1 MEDSTPMIFLTP
13 RDSESD
19 MQIAPGSF
27 KVLYVYTINDG
38 LHDGRLKVGD
48 ATYHTNK
55 TIEEII
61 AESESDVHLFS
72 SDEITAAAQSRIDQQ
87 TYTADVE
94 HTLLWSVLAVKP
106 DPDAADRYIAF
117 RDYEIHNVLLNSGI
131 NKKFNREDKKRGEWF
146 EVTLDKVQEAVRAH
160 QNGDG
165 SIRSTEFAEIVL
177 RDEQVAAVD
186 ATVKIFKKGTHD
198 APKEFLWNAI
208 MRFGKTLTSY
218 ALIKRMEPEVKRVL
232 IITHRPVVSSGWY
245 EDFQKSF
252 ADDSGWSFGS
262 KKFGDSWDIVKNKE
276 KFVYFASIQDLR
288 GSWGTGLET
297 AQDADEA
304 ALKDGHFAEA
314 VLQKNSELFSTL
326 FDVTIIDESHEG
338 TKTELAAAVKG
349 TIKTKYWLHL
359 SGTPFNI
366 IEDFDSEHVYSWS
379 YIDEQRVCSEWEAK
393 KALWTQFGLESGL
406 KEYPGE
412 SNPYGNLP
420 KIEIRTYELAGVF
433 RNHPAVNSAETKF
446 NFGKFFEVDRSALT
460 AGKIYTDGFRQ
471 FTNVAAVDQLLNMMS
486 DSDEHG
492 TVDPETGQPVI
503 DHKNF
508 PFSRDNSKR
517 DFAHTF
523 WIVPT
528 IEAAKALHERL
539 NLHPK
544 FSDFFVV
551 NATGDNDG
559 GDALAAV
566 KSAIKK
572 HERTITLSVGKLTTG
587 TTVPEWTGV
596 FMLSNM
602 SSPML
607 YMQTIFRVKSSGS
620 LPDGR
625 VKEVGYVFDFAPD
638 RSLNMVVEAARSNL
652 QNKTAD
658 ESDKKLDFYERQEL
672 EREAVSEV
680 LKYLPIIAYDGSR
693 FTKADTD
700 HLMRSLQRV
709 YISQTVDSGFSHSKL
724 YDFDIHGITPD
735 DLKLLEDAKKIVGAS
750 SMDPAVK
757 KLVIAKS
764 ALSEADKKVAAE
776 GKPPKDA
783 TPEDKKAWDEVSKKL
798 DLDRQNARK
807 LVQILT
813 GVSVRLP
820 MLVFATD
827 PSIRVT
833 VDNFTELV
841 DDQSWAEF
849 LPAGFKKYGEGVSWE
864 NLKKFYNKDVFEG
877 ACSEIQHRTRK
888 MDDYTVLERVAG
900 IANLFSSF
908 KNPDRETILTP
919 FSVVSRQY
927 ADTLGGLR
935 FVDNAGLWYCKDS
948 QGVSGVHSYR
958 DYLESRETGTNPL
971 ILDPQW
977 QDVEEDLQ
985 KFWNNDY
992 TTILD
997 VNSKTALYPLYGAAS
1012 LWFRMRSQYEVA
1024 NGPADKAAEDA
1035 MWTEIVA
1042 NQIFAN
1048 CRVPYSRAIAQRV
1061 LSGYKDQKVNASV
1074 IDVLEVR
1081 KVLKDAKLDKF
1092 TQNGDLAKAKRSLTE
1107 DEISDIWK
1115 WIFSPESIGTRSEDG
1130 TMTVA
1135 DERARMVLNMAKDK
1149 VADRQQT
1156 PESNESEDAL

>member
-1 MEDSTPMIFLTP
+1 MPSSAPMIFLTQP
-13 RDSESD
+13 D
-19 MQIAPGSF
+19 MQVSPGSF
-27 KVLYVYTINDG
+27 KVLYVYSINDG
-38 LHDGRLKVGD
+38 KHDGRLKVGD
-48 ATYHTNK
+48 ATYYTFK
-55 TIEEII
+55 SLEEII
-61 AESESDVHLFS
+61 DESDAEGNLFTS
-72 SDEITAAAQSRIDQQ
+72 SEIIAAAQHRIDQQ
-87 TYTADVE
+87 TLTADVE
-94 HTLLWSVLAVKP
+94 YTLEAAYLAIRP
-106 DPDAADRYIAF
+106 DPEALGRYLAF
-117 RDYEIHNVLLNSGI
+117 RDYDVHSVLLRSGI
-131 NKKFNREDKKRGEWF
+131 QKSFSRSDKKTGEWF
-146 EVTLDKVQEAVRAH
+146 ETTLEQVEQAVVSF
-160 QNGDG
+160 QNGAD
-165 SIRSTEFAEIVL
+165 SIRTGEFGEIVL
-177 RDEQVAAVD
+177 RAEQVAAVD
-186 ATVKIFKKGTHD
+186 ATLRIFKKGTHD

-218 ALIKRMEPEVKRVL
+218 GLIKEMEPEVKRVL

-245 EDFQKSF
+245 EDFKKSF
-252 ADDSGWSFGS
+252 ASDSGWTFGS
-262 KKFGDSWDIVKNKE
+262 KKYGDSWDMVKGKE

-288 GSWGTGLET
+288 GSWGAGLGN
-297 AQDADEA
+297 ADEA
-304 ALKDGHFAEA
+304 VLEDGHFAEA
-314 VLQKNSELFSTL
+314 VLQKNEELFATL
-326 FDVTIIDESHEG
+326 FDLCLIDESHEG
-338 TKTELAAAVKG
+338 TKTELAAAVKD

-366 IEDFDSEHVYSWS
+366 IEDFDSGHVYNWS
-379 YIDEQRVCSEWEAK
+379 YIDEQKICSEWEAK
-393 KALWTQFGLESGL
+393 KALWTEFGLESGL
-406 KEYPGE
+406 KIYPGDT
-412 SNPYGNLP
+412 NPYGNLP
-420 KIEIRTYELAGVF
+420 KLEIRTYELSGVF
-433 RNHPAVNSAETKF
+433 RNHPAVNSADTKF
-446 NFGKFFEVDRSALT
+446 NFAKFFEVDRNTLT

-492 TVDPETGQPVI
+492 TIDPETGQPVI

-566 KSAIKK
+566 KSAINK

-625 VKEVGYVFDFAPD
+625 VKEIGYVFDFAPD

-735 DLKLLEDAKKIVGAS
+735 DLKLLQDAKEIVGTS
-750 SMDPAVK
+750 SMDPAIK

-764 ALSEADKKVAAE
+764 ELSAADKKVAAE
-776 GKPPKDA
+776 GKPSKDA

-849 LPAGFKKYGEGVSWE
+849 LPAGFKKTGVGVSWE
-864 NLKKFYNKDVFEG
+864 NLKKFYNRDVFEG

-908 KNPDRETILTP
+908 KNPDKETILSP
-919 FSVVSRQY
+919 FKVVSRQY
-927 ADTLGGLR
+927 ANTLGGLR
-935 FVDNAGLWYCKDS
+935 FVDNDGLWYCKDA
-948 QGVSGVHSYR
+948 QGVAGIHSYR

-971 ILDPQW
+971 VLDPQW
-977 QDVEEDLQ
+977 QDVEGDLQ

-997 VNSKTALYPLYGAAS
+997 INSKTALYPLVGAAG

-1024 NGPADKAAEDA
+1024 NGPADKDAEDA
-1035 MWTEIVA
+1035 MWAEIIE

-1092 TQNGDLAKAKRSLTE
+1092 TQNGDLAKAKRGLTE

-1115 WIFSPESIGTRSEDG
+1115 WIFNPESIGTRTEDG

-1135 DERARMVLNMAKDK
+1135 DGRARMILDMAKT
-1149 VADRQQT
+1149 V
-1156 PESNESEDAL
+1156 ESNETEGAL